1 MEIMR
6 CFHYFLSF
14 EQSVFNLFDI
24 KHPETP
30 FLLIL
35 SMQVDASFENE
46 KLGYVANQELSWAA
60 NQLEIKVSKLVS
72 EVFQHNRRSHPRG
85 ILSNRIWT
93 QKKSYNTKYITKNN
107 GMIIQNKLPN
117 TIEYS
122 PIIDSYLSKFHH
134 LSFGVSLYII
144 LTMFWNVNIDK
155 DSQNTCVIKDKIWHW
170 WLLLNCYLGY
180 VL

>member
-1 MEIMR
+1 MQL
-6 CFHYFLSF
+6 HYIHLGRWVCAFSRIRVKLKCYYADDDMFQCFLSF

-35 SMQVDASFENE
+35 SMQLEATFENE
-46 KLGYVANQELSWAA
+46 KLGYVANKELSWAA

-72 EVFQHNRRSHPRG
+72 EVFQHNRRSHPPG

-93 QKKSYNTKYITKNN
+93 QKKSYDTKYITKNN
-107 GMIIQNKLPN
+107 GMIIQNELPK

-122 PIIDSYLSKFHH
+122 PMIDSYLSKFHH
-134 LSFGVSLYII
+134 LSFGVS
-144 LTMFWNVNIDK
+144 F
-155 DSQNTCVIKDKIWHW
+155 
-170 WLLLNCYLGY
+170 
-180 VL
+180 